1 MDEEELKEIQ
11 AKLVY
16 LKESGQHYKAYKLN
30 AKMKK
35 AVAKAKYNE
44 TRKPSKIKSIF
55 KRSVDAVKKVA
66 SDVIDGAPDV
76 IEKAKEVVTNA
87 AEGVAETVTPVI
99 NKIKKPVVKESGK
112 SFVKETPVVKESGK
126 SFVGKGLTELDKPTT
141 TSLQGAVGQA
151 YEGGTSDEITKN
163 GIVYKRGEDGYDA
176 VAKEL
181 LASTEKKIKK
191 KK

>member
-1 MDEEELKEIQ
+1 MDEEELKKAREKI
-11 AKLVY
+11 AY
-16 LKESGQHYKAYKLN
+16 LRAMGKEGRAMNLERKIEQKIIKKKYKGPSGISRLL
-30 AKMKK
+30 KK
-35 AVAKAKYNE
+35 GKEVLSKTKDAV
-44 TRKPSKIKSIF
+44 
-55 KRSVDAVKKVA
+55 VDA
-66 SDVIDGAPDV
+66 
-76 IEKAKEVVTNA
+76 
-87 AEGVAETVTPVI
+87 AEDVAEKVTPVI
-99 NKIKKPVVKESGK
+99 NKIKKPTVPLKIRDYEVGK
-112 SFVKETPVVKESGK
+112 G
-126 SFVGKGLTELDKPTT
+126 FVGKSLTELDKPTT

>member
-1 MDEEELKEIQ
+1 MDEEELKKAREKIAYLRAMGKEGRAMNLERKIEQ
-11 AKLVY
+11 KAIKKKYKGPSRISKL
-16 LKESGQHYKAYKLN
+16 LKKGKEVLSKTKD
-30 AKMKK
+30 
-35 AVAKAKYNE
+35 AV
-44 TRKPSKIKSIF
+44 
-55 KRSVDAVKKVA
+55 VDA
-66 SDVIDGAPDV
+66 
-76 IEKAKEVVTNA
+76 
-87 AEGVAETVTPVI
+87 AEDVAEKVTPVI

-126 SFVGKGLTELDKPTT
+126 SFVGKSLTELDKPTT

>member
-11 AKLVY
+11 NKLVY
-16 LKESGQHYKAYKLN
+16 LKESGQHHKAWKLN
-30 AKMKK
+30 QKMKK
-35 AVAKAKYNE
+35 AIAKAKYNE
-44 TRKPSKIKSIF
+44 AIGKEKKPSLFKSIF
-55 KRSVDAVKKVA
+55 KKSVDAVKEVA

-76 IEKAKEVVTNA
+76 IKKAKEVVSNA
-87 AEGVAETVTPVI
+87 AEKVI
-99 NKIKKPVVKESGK
+99 QK
-112 SFVKETPVVKESGK
+112 TPVVEEDKG
-126 SFVGKGLTELDKPTT
+126 FVGKGLTELDKPTT

-163 GIVYKRGEDGYDA
+163 GTVYKRGEDGYDA

>member
-44 TRKPSKIKSIF
+44 TKKPSKFRSIF
-55 KRSVDAVKKVA
+55 KKSVDAVKNVA

-76 IEKAKEVVTNA
+76 IEKAKEVVSNA
-87 AEGVAETVTPVI
+87 AEKVI
-99 NKIKKPVVKESGK
+99 QK
-112 SFVKETPVVKESGK
+112 TPVVEEDK
-126 SFVGKGLTELDKPTT
+126 SFVGKGLTELDKPKVTRTT
-141 TSLQGAVGQA
+141 LSGATGLA

-163 GIVYKRGEDGYDA
+163 GTVYKRGEDGYDA

-181 LASTEKKIKK
+181 LAQKAAVEEKVKKIKK

>member
-44 TRKPSKIKSIF
+44 TKKPSKFRSIF
-55 KRSVDAVKKVA
+55 KKSVDAVKNVA

-76 IEKAKEVVTNA
+76 IAKAKEIVTNA

-99 NKIKKPVVKESGK
+99 NKIKKPVVE
-112 SFVKETPVVKESGK
+112 EDK

>member
-44 TRKPSKIKSIF
+44 TKKPSKFRSIF
-55 KRSVDAVKKVA
+55 KKSVDAVKNVA

-76 IEKAKEVVTNA
+76 IAKAKEIVTNA

-99 NKIKKPVVKESGK
+99 NKIKKPVVEEDKSYVGK
-112 SFVKETPVVKESGK
+112 S
-126 SFVGKGLTELDKPTT
+126 LTELDKPTT

-151 YEGGTSDEITKN
+151 FEGGTSDEITKN
-163 GIVYKRGEDGYDA
+163 GTVYKRGEDGYDA
-176 VAKEL
+176 VAEEL
-181 LASTEKKIKK
+181 LAQKAAQEEKRKTIKK
-191 KK
+191 KQ

>member
-16 LKESGQHYKAYKLN
+16 LKESGQHHKAWKLN
-30 AKMKK
+30 QKMKK
-35 AVAKAKYNE
+35 AIAKAKYNE
-44 TRKPSKIKSIF
+44 TKKPSKFKSIF
-55 KRSVDAVKKVA
+55 KKSVDAVKEVA

-76 IEKAKEVVTNA
+76 IEKAKEVVSNT
-87 AEGVAETVTPVI
+87 AEKVI
-99 NKIKKPVVKESGK
+99 QK
-112 SFVKETPVVKESGK
+112 TPVVE
-126 SFVGKGLTELDKPTT
+126 EDKPKVTRTT
-141 TSLQGAVGQA
+141 LSGATGLA

-163 GIVYKRGEDGYDA
+163 GTVYKRGEDGYDA

-181 LASTEKKIKK
+181 LAQKAALDEKRKTIKK

>member
-1 MDEEELKEIQ
+1 MDEEELKKAREKVAYLRAMGKEGRAMNLERKIEQ
-11 AKLVY
+11 KAIKKKYKGPSRISKL
-16 LKESGQHYKAYKLN
+16 LKKGKEVLSKTKD
-30 AKMKK
+30 
-35 AVAKAKYNE
+35 AV
-44 TRKPSKIKSIF
+44 
-55 KRSVDAVKKVA
+55 VDA
-66 SDVIDGAPDV
+66 
-76 IEKAKEVVTNA
+76 
-87 AEGVAETVTPVI
+87 AEDVAEKVTPVI

>member
-16 LKESGQHYKAYKLN
+16 LKESGQHHKAWKLN
-30 AKMKK
+30 QKMKK
-35 AVAKAKYNE
+35 AIAKAKYNE
-44 TRKPSKIKSIF
+44 TKKPSKFKSIF
-55 KRSVDAVKKVA
+55 KKSVDAVKEVA

-76 IEKAKEVVTNA
+76 IEKAKEVVSNA
-87 AEGVAETVTPVI
+87 AEKVI
-99 NKIKKPVVKESGK
+99 QK
-112 SFVKETPVVKESGK
+112 TPVVE
-126 SFVGKGLTELDKPTT
+126 EDKPKVTRTT
-141 TSLQGAVGQA
+141 LSGATGLA

-163 GIVYKRGEDGYDA
+163 GTVYKRGEDGYDA

-181 LASTEKKIKK
+181 LAQKAALEEKRKTIKK

>member
-1 MDEEELKEIQ
+1 MDEEELKKAREKI
-11 AKLVY
+11 AY
-16 LKESGQHYKAYKLN
+16 LRAMGKEGRAMNLERKIEQKIIKKKYKENKGPSGISRLL
-30 AKMKK
+30 KK
-35 AVAKAKYNE
+35 GKEVLSNTKDA
-44 TRKPSKIKSIF
+44 I
-55 KRSVDAVKKVA
+55 VDA
-66 SDVIDGAPDV
+66 
-76 IEKAKEVVTNA
+76 
-87 AEGVAETVTPVI
+87 AEDVAEKVTPVI
-99 NKIKKPVVKESGK
+99 NKIKKPTVPLKIRDYEVGK
-112 SFVKETPVVKESGK
+112 G
-126 SFVGKGLTELDKPTT
+126 FVGKSLTELDKPTT

>member
-1 MDEEELKEIQ
+1 MDEEELKAAREKIAYLREMGKEGRAMNLERKIEQ
-11 AKLVY
+11 KIIKKKYKGPSRISKL
-16 LKESGQHYKAYKLN
+16 LKKGKEVLSKTKD
-30 AKMKK
+30 
-35 AVAKAKYNE
+35 AV
-44 TRKPSKIKSIF
+44 
-55 KRSVDAVKKVA
+55 VDA
-66 SDVIDGAPDV
+66 
-76 IEKAKEVVTNA
+76 
-87 AEGVAETVTPVI
+87 AEDVAEKVTPVI

>member
-44 TRKPSKIKSIF
+44 TKKPSKFRSIF
-55 KRSVDAVKKVA
+55 KKSVDAVKNVA

-76 IEKAKEVVTNA
+76 IAKAKEIVTNA

-99 NKIKKPVVKESGK
+99 NKIKKPVVE
-112 SFVKETPVVKESGK
+112 EDK

-163 GIVYKRGEDGYDA
+163 GKVYKRGEDGYDA

>member
-44 TRKPSKIKSIF
+44 TKKPSKFRSIF
-55 KRSVDAVKKVA
+55 KKSVDAVKNVA

-76 IEKAKEVVTNA
+76 IAKAKEIVTNA
-87 AEGVAETVTPVI
+87 AEDVAEKVTPVI
-99 NKIKKPVVKESGK
+99 NKIKKPTVPLKIRDYEVGK
-112 SFVKETPVVKESGK
+112 G
-126 SFVGKGLTELDKPTT
+126 FVGKSLTELDKPTT

-163 GIVYKRGEDGYDA
+163 GTVYKRGEDGYDA
-176 VAKEL
+176 VAEEL
-181 LASTEKKIKK
+181 LAQKAAQEEKRKTIKK

>member
-1 MDEEELKEIQ
+1 MDEEELKKAREKVAYLRAMGKEGRAMNLERKIEQ
-11 AKLVY
+11 KAIKKKYKGPSRISKL
-16 LKESGQHYKAYKLN
+16 LKKGKEVLSKTKD
-30 AKMKK
+30 
-35 AVAKAKYNE
+35 AV
-44 TRKPSKIKSIF
+44 
-55 KRSVDAVKKVA
+55 VDA
-66 SDVIDGAPDV
+66 
-76 IEKAKEVVTNA
+76 
-87 AEGVAETVTPVI
+87 AEDVAEKVTPVI

-163 GIVYKRGEDGYDA
+163 GTVYKRGEDGYDA

>member
-44 TRKPSKIKSIF
+44 TKKPSKFRSIF
-55 KRSVDAVKKVA
+55 KKSVDAVKNVA

-76 IEKAKEVVTNA
+76 IAKAKEIVTNA

-99 NKIKKPVVKESGK
+99 NKIKKPVVEEDKSYVGK
-112 SFVKETPVVKESGK
+112 S
-126 SFVGKGLTELDKPTT
+126 LTELDKPTT

-151 YEGGTSDEITKN
+151 FEGGTSDEITKN
-163 GIVYKRGEDGYDA
+163 GTVYKRGEDGYDA

-181 LASTEKKIKK
+181 LAQKAAAEEKVKNIKK

>member
-1 MDEEELKEIQ
+1 MDEEELKKAREKI
-11 AKLVY
+11 AY
-16 LKESGQHYKAYKLN
+16 LRAMGKEGRAMNLERKIEQKIIKKKYKENKGPSGISRIL
-30 AKMKK
+30 KK
-35 AVAKAKYNE
+35 GKEVLSKTKDAV
-44 TRKPSKIKSIF
+44 
-55 KRSVDAVKKVA
+55 VDA
-66 SDVIDGAPDV
+66 
-76 IEKAKEVVTNA
+76 
-87 AEGVAETVTPVI
+87 AEDVAEKVTPVI

-163 GIVYKRGEDGYDA
+163 GIVYKRGEDSYDA

>member
-1 MDEEELKEIQ
+1 MDEEELKAAREKI
-11 AKLVY
+11 AY
-16 LKESGQHYKAYKLN
+16 LREMGKEGRAMNLERKIEQKIIKKKYKENKGPSGISRLL
-30 AKMKK
+30 KK
-35 AVAKAKYNE
+35 GKEVLSNTKDA
-44 TRKPSKIKSIF
+44 I
-55 KRSVDAVKKVA
+55 VDA
-66 SDVIDGAPDV
+66 
-76 IEKAKEVVTNA
+76 
-87 AEGVAETVTPVI
+87 AEDVAEKVTPVI
-99 NKIKKPVVKESGK
+99 NKIKKPTVPLKIRDYEVGK
-112 SFVKETPVVKESGK
+112 G
-126 SFVGKGLTELDKPTT
+126 FVGKSLTELDKPTT

>member
-1 MDEEELKEIQ
+1 MDEEELKKAREKIAYLRAMGKEGRAMNLERKIEQ
-11 AKLVY
+11 KAIKKKYKGPSRISKL
-16 LKESGQHYKAYKLN
+16 LKKGKEVLSKTKD
-30 AKMKK
+30 
-35 AVAKAKYNE
+35 AV
-44 TRKPSKIKSIF
+44 
-55 KRSVDAVKKVA
+55 VDA
-66 SDVIDGAPDV
+66 
-76 IEKAKEVVTNA
+76 
-87 AEGVAETVTPVI
+87 AEDVAEKVTPVI

-163 GIVYKRGEDGYDA
+163 GKVYKRGEDGYDA

>member
-16 LKESGQHYKAYKLN
+16 LKESGQHHKAWKLN
-30 AKMKK
+30 QKMKK
-35 AVAKAKYNE
+35 AIAKAKYNE
-44 TRKPSKIKSIF
+44 TKKPSKFKSIF
-55 KRSVDAVKKVA
+55 KKSVDAVKEVA

-76 IEKAKEVVTNA
+76 IEKAKEVVSNA
-87 AEGVAETVTPVI
+87 AEKVI
-99 NKIKKPVVKESGK
+99 QK
-112 SFVKETPVVKESGK
+112 TPVVE
-126 SFVGKGLTELDKPTT
+126 EDKPKVTRTT
-141 TSLQGAVGQA
+141 LSGATGLA

-163 GIVYKRGEDGYDA
+163 GTVYKRGEDGYDA

-181 LASTEKKIKK
+181 LAQKAALDEKRKTIKK